1 RPRAMRCL
9 MEVQKLHRGRLID
22 HLQLVTLDLER
33 SKSFYLAIL
42 GELGIPLGGDG
53 PGFFWCDELVVSS
66 VDSPAAMGKPTGPT
80 HLAFQAPDRATVDR
94 VYHAGL
100 RAGGRDNGPPGLR
113 SYHPSYYAAFLLDPD
128 GNNVEVVHHGPA
140 TRSAASIEITF

>member
-1 RPRAMRCL
+1 
-9 MEVQKLHRGRLID
+9 
-22 HLQLVTLDLER
+22 
-33 SKSFYLAIL
+33 
-42 GELGIPLGGDG
+42 
-53 PGFFWCDELVVSS
+53 
-66 VDSPAAMGKPTGPT
+66 MGKPTGPT